1 MWPDESR
8 FTLFQSDGCI
18 RVRREADEVMH
29 PSCQVPIVQA
39 CGGSAMIW
47 GCCSWSCL
55 GSATLCAQRM
65 RSAEDLNIL
74 NDQVIPSMDF
84 FFPDG
89 RGIFQDD
96 NARIHSSSNCK
107 RMVQGAWVLFH
118 TWIGHHRV
126 QTLTPFRIFG
136 MCLRGLCKTMPQRM
150 HASFFW
156 PGSVFVET
164 FLSKNNFCLV
174 FKCLIADLVV
184 YLLEHGLVAMWVI
197 KSFACMEQSLTILV
211 AGKIFYMKAIL
222 V

>member
-47 GCCSWSCL
+47 GCCSWSGL

-65 RSAEDLNIL
+65 RSADNLNIL
-74 NDQVIPSMDF
+74 NDQIIPSMDF

-96 NARIHSSSNCK
+96 NARTHRAQIVKEWFREHDH
-107 RMVQGAWVLFH
+107 FH

-126 QTLTPFRIFG
+126 QTLTPLRIFG
-136 MCLRGLCKTMPQRM
+136 MCWRRLC
-150 HASFFW
+150 A
-156 PGSVFVET
+156 
-164 FLSKNNFCLV
+164 
-174 FKCLIADLVV
+174 VV
-184 YLLEHGLVAMWVI
+184 R
-197 KSFACMEQSLTILV
+197 LTHHQYKILV
-211 AGKIFYMKAIL
+211 KNECNTGRK
-222 V
+222 